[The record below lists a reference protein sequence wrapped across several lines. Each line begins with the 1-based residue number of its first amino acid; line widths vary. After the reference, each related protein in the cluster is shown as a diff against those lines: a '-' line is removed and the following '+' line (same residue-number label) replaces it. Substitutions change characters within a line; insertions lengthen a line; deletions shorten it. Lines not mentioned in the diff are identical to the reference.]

1 MKLRRTF
8 TTVEQYAS
16 IVEAKNWE
24 KLPEKEKAVVLQRL
38 GYLRKNYPKFAKDYQ
53 DWLNKKARK
62 AQQIREAIQQI
73 VVGKVIRNTKNI
85 PRI

>member
-53 DWLNKKARK
+53 NWLNKKNAKYNKQGRQNNK
-62 AQQIREAIQQI
+62 LW
-73 VVGKVIRNTKNI
+73 
-85 PRI
+85 